1 MGIWSQASEIAAATP
16 KERNRYVDF
25 LRAVSILFVITGH
38 WLITTAI
45 WEPGTETLRPLLAL
59 ETVPWT
65 AWLTWLFQVMPIF
78 FIVGGYSN
86 AVSLEGAR
94 AKHLSYAQWLTGR
107 LHRLLTPL
115 LLLVLVWAVVS
126 VMMRLAGA
134 DESTIR
140 FVSRTALVPTWFLAI
155 YTMIVLLAPATYAIW
170 RRWGFASLAAYI
182 LLAVWVDVAFFQL
195 ELTVFGWSNYF
206 WVWLAMHHLGFA
218 WRDGRIGS
226 PLAMTG
232 LAVASFAVFVS
243 LIGFGPYPVA
253 MAGSPGEEVSN
264 TLPPKITLIALGLAQ
279 FGALLAVEKTMQ
291 QFLTGL
297 RTWTCTVIINTMIMT
312 IYLWHMTILLLVL
325 AGAWIAD
332 GFGMG
337 MAPGSAQ
344 WWWTRPVWLAVLTLL
359 LIPCALLL
367 SPLERAGRP
376 QNAPV
381 PPAWRLVAGAI
392 MAGLGISL
400 ATLLGFDGEL
410 LSLTNTGSLALV
422 LAGAWICGVSL
433 ARKSAGPGAAQQS
446 T

>member
-1 MGIWSQASEIAAATP
+1 M
-16 KERNRYVDF
+16 DF

-38 WLITTAI
+38 WLITTAE
-45 WEPGTETLRPLLAL
+45 WDADTQTLRPLLAL
-59 ETVPWT
+59 ESVPWT

-86 AVSLEGAR
+86 AISLESAR
-94 AKHLSYAQWLTGR
+94 DKHLGYAQWLTGR

-126 VMMRLAGA
+126 LLMQLAGA
-134 DESTIR
+134 AESTIR

-155 YTMIVLLAPATYAIW
+155 YTMIVLLAPASYALW
-170 RRWGFASLAAYI
+170 RRWGFASLAAYM
-182 LLAVWVDVAFFQL
+182 LLAIFVDFAFFQL
-195 ELTVFGWSNYF
+195 EQTFFGWSNYF

-226 PLAMTG
+226 PLLLVG
-232 LAVASFAVFVS
+232 LAVASFGLFVS
-243 LIGFGPYPVA
+243 LIGFGPYPIA

-264 TLPPKITLIALGLAQ
+264 TLPPKITLIALGLSQ
-279 FGALLAVEKTMQ
+279 FGLLLAVEKPMQ
-291 QFLTGL
+291 RFLTGL
-297 RTWTCTVIINTMIMT
+297 RAWTCTVIINTMIMT

-325 AGAWIAD
+325 AGAWMAG

-344 WWWTRPVWLAVLTLL
+344 WWWTRPIWLGVLTLL
-359 LIPCALLL
+359 LVPCALLL
-367 SPLERAGRP
+367 SPLERSGRP

-381 PPAWRLVAGAI
+381 PSAQRLVVGAT

-410 LSLTNTGSLALV
+410 LSLTNTGTLALV
-422 LAGAWICGVSL
+422 LAGAWICGISL
-433 ARKSAGPGAAQQS
+433 KKKSAIPGS
-446 T
+446 VSS